1 MYHSQILNILL
12 FIPVAVSV
20 VDNVVVSFVV
30 VDNLNGEDYVVDCVN
45 VDGSVDI
52 MSVTVFVKSVDIA
65 DSSFVIVCK

>member
-30 VDNLNGEDYVVDCVN
+30 VDILNGEDYVVDCAD
-45 VDGSVDI
+45 VDGSVNI
-52 MSVTVFVKSVDIA
+52 LSVTVFVKSVDIA